1 MWKVKKKNQ
10 VENSML
16 FSNAFQF
23 TPKLTCIIYDP
34 KPHPSKSD
42 AQCWT
47 FMPRYRCQKGLRT
60 SIRSVL
66 IMLLYSQCF
75 AINHS
80 LCWLSSTSLIE
91 VKLLS
96 VLIGNDISR
105 DYVVVLAS
113 LFYTSAIWQFFRG
126 VLTSSNS
133 PGSCDCFHLAL
144 SWSKTN

>member
-1 MWKVKKKNQ
+1 MWKVKKKIR
-10 VENSML
+10 L
-16 FSNAFQF
+16 K
-23 TPKLTCIIYDP
+23 TLCKLTCIIYDP

-113 LFYTSAIWQFFRG
+113 LFMYICN
-126 VLTSSNS
+126 LTVF
-133 PGSCDCFHLAL
+133 PRCFNKLQLARILWLL
-144 SWSKTN
+144 SFGTFLK